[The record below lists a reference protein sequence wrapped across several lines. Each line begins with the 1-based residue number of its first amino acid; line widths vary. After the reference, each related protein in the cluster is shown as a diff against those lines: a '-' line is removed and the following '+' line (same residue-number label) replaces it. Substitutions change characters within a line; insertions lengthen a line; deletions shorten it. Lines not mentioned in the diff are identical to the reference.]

1 MKKLHI
7 ADRDDEQVY
16 ADVDRYAK
24 MCKFINCKHQNE
36 PDCAVITAINN
47 GELAEDNLKRY
58 FKLLRTNEFVNNKS
72 KYNHEWKNFTV
83 YLSKSS
89 KKSNSN
95 NMSEFELLEQET
107 AQLQEELYMNLEEEN

>member
-16 ADVDRYAK
+16 TDVDRYAK

-47 GELAEDNLKRY
+47 GELTEDNLKRY
-58 FKLLRTNEFVNNKS
+58 FKLLRANEVLTTNQNI
-72 KYNHEWKNFTV
+72 T
-83 YLSKSS
+83 
-89 KKSNSN
+89 
-95 NMSEFELLEQET
+95 MSGRT
-107 AQLQEELYMNLEEEN
+107 LQYI